1 MNEVNTTDIWTV
13 LTIIAMALITSI
25 TRSFFFLSNK
35 PWQLPRWAERGL
47 AFAPIAALA
56 AVVIPEV
63 TMLNSALITTWQ
75 DARIYGAVAG
85 AAYFFWRK
93 GVLGTIVIGMAVF
106 MPLRIGLGW

>member
-25 TRSFFFLSNK
+25 TRSFFFLSSK

-63 TMLNSALITTWQ
+63 TMLNGSLITTWQ

-93 GVLGTIVIGMAVF
+93 GVLGTIVMGMAVF